1 MPTIITKDNPPLDTY
16 FLLTSL
22 VVPRPIAWVSS
33 ISASGVRNLAPYSH
47 FNNCSTIPPIMHFTS
62 NGVKD
67 SVRNIKETGEFVINV
82 VSHNFRK
89 QMRITSAE
97 WPTGVDEFEKAGLE
111 SVPSDFIRPERVK
124 GARASIECKLRDII
138 QMGDGYMVFGDV
150 VCFHIDDDVWVNGRV
165 DISRLQPV
173 GKLDGLNYSTIT
185 EVERLEL
192 PVDIARMTK
201 DYGGTR

>member
-47 FNNCSTIPPIMHFTS
+47 FNNCSTTPPIIQFTS
-62 NGVKD
+62 SGVKD
-67 SVRNIKETGEFVINV
+67 SVRNIKETGEFAINV

-89 QMRITSAE
+89 QMRITSAQ
-97 WPTGVDEFEKAGLE
+97 WPSDVDEFEKAGLE
-111 SVPSDFIRPERVK
+111 SVASDFIRPERVK
-124 GARASIECKLRDII
+124 GARASIECKLRDVI
-138 QMGDGYMVFGDV
+138 QIGDGYMVFGDV
-150 VCFHIDDDVWVNGRV
+150 ICFHIEDDVWINGRV

-173 GKLDGLNYSTIT
+173 GKLDGLNYSTVT

-192 PVDIARMTK
+192 PEDVTRMTK
-201 DYGGTR
+201 DYGRTR